1 MEFAR
6 EENGF
11 AASQTR
17 IRRLQFGCLL
27 AMLLIEM
34 AFFLLEKAPI
44 IFNHPPMVQYLKNLQ
59 PRGLA

>member
-34 AFFLLEKAPI
+34 AFFLLEDRASG
-44 IFNHPPMVQYLKNLQ
+44 VAYLL
-59 PRGLA
+59 